1 MKKDVTINIR
11 GMRHFGLTEI
21 AKDTVA
27 QSGSILPARNSEYRI
42 EAMKIPD
49 GVDLDDPG
57 LTADCREKDF
67 EPDEEEL
74 ARILQETLDSL
85 TRSEPSST
93 TELFTEGVL
102 TVHRDGIELSYEES
116 DITGMDGAKTSIYV
130 GRNGVTTF
138 SRTGQVNTH
147 MVFEKN
153 KRYFCICPEAK
164 DIPICISTADMDSS
178 LTADGGEIHIDF
190 CVEIGG
196 SKAEHNEYY
205 INVC

>member
-11 GMRHFGLTEI
+11 GTRHFGLHDAVNEQ
-21 AKDTVA
+21 AP
-27 QSGSILPARNSEYRI
+27 SGALIHSPEPEYRI
-42 EAMKIPD
+42 ETVKLPEAAE
-49 GVDLDDPG
+49 LDDPA
-57 LTADCREKDF
+57 LMEECCAPEL
-67 EPDEEEL
+67 EPDEEEI

-85 TRSEPSST
+85 TERASDGST
-93 TELFTEGVL
+93 TELCTEGVL
-102 TVHRDGIELSYEES
+102 TVHRDGIELSYDES
-116 DITGMDGAKTSIYV
+116 DITGMDGARTSIFV

-138 SRTGQVNTH
+138 SRTGEVNTH

-153 KRYFCICPEAK
+153 KRYFCICPEAAEV
-164 DIPICISTADMDSS
+164 PVCIATSDMDSS

-196 SKAEHNEYY
+196 NKAEHNEYF